1 VETSL
6 LVVLVSLLSV
16 GALALGLLV
25 GYVRGYRRGAQA
37 TPAQLADLDILA
49 NVGRAILGAQLKL
62 DALCEIVYQQA
73 NKIVETSDFQI
84 GLFEGD
90 DYVIKVWV
98 RHGERLP
105 EIRFSGQANSGLIGY
120 VRRTAQGVRVGD
132 FQREWDQLPAHPSY
146 ESINPPRS
154 ALFVPLIAGG
164 ESIGVIAVQSDEPDR
179 YTAESLRLMTLLAN
193 QAAGAI
199 RNAQLY
205 AQARE
210 RANQLRVISE
220 LSRRITT
227 TQTLPSLFRQI
238 VTLVHEQFGYYAV
251 NIFTY
256 DERTNLVRLRASS
269 HEEFDRR
276 SLQLKSGEGLV
287 GWCATHAQTVNAAD
301 VSQDARYLPVAVLS
315 ETRSE
320 FCAPLMVDRRML
332 GVLDV
337 QSNQPNAFKTEDVF
351 MLESLAG
358 QLALAIQEALT
369 YDAERRQ
376 AERINAMAEASRAV
390 VSILDINDLL
400 DEVVDLVA
408 DYFGYDRVHLFVRIG
423 ERVVFRSGSGA
434 HSARWA
440 LEQLSY
446 SIYDQGFIPWVART
460 GHPLVSGD
468 VQADE
473 RYAIGVGLEDSRSEM
488 TVPIMIGNHVL
499 GVFDIQS
506 PEPDAFTPEDVTL
519 VQALADTVAIGM
531 RNASLFA
538 VEMRRRLLAETLR
551 DVSEALVS
559 SRDVKSVLD
568 ELLNS
573 LRKVVDHEAA
583 LIALLRPEQGDYIV
597 RAARGEVNAQAVLDQ
612 TFPCNERTPEHLWT
626 LLRQLQLPDD
636 ALAERAHDR
645 LFAPMQVGGREIGLL
660 ALERIGADQFDD
672 EDIKIIDAFANQAAL
687 AIEVAQL
694 FAAKEEEAWVTSA
707 LLSVA
712 EAMSSSLELSQ
723 MLETLVSLTL
733 MLVDVQRCGIMA
745 WDAEMKRLSD
755 GTARGLEPSAAAD
768 FKALVISD
776 HPLLSL
782 LQMCSEPVT
791 VGSGTEHPLPE
802 SLVRLFGMSALL
814 MIPLI
819 ARGVLVGAM
828 FVDPPRQDGDAN
840 RRLQILSGIAHQA
853 ALALQTARLQAESNE
868 RQRLEREL
876 DVAQRIQHSFLP
888 QQLPRLEGWQIATF
902 YRAARQIGG
911 DFYDFIPL
919 KGGKWGIVIA
929 DVADKGV
936 PAALFMALCRT
947 NIRAAAFNR
956 DDPAETLMRVNELL
970 LSDSRSDMFVTVW
983 YGVWDAASGEITYA
997 NTGHNPPLL
1006 MSADGSSVELSA
1018 KGIALGVVEQLKLE
1032 KRSCVMAA
1040 DDVLVAYTD
1049 GITDALRSD
1058 GTEFGLIGLHSTV
1071 LHHRQRSATEIEQAI
1086 IQALDDFT
1094 GDEAQFDDVT
1104 LIVIKRVAPEAHARA
1119 TLELQ
1124 MARPERASASEA

>member
-1 VETSL
+1 MDTPL

-16 GALALGLLV
+16 GALGLGLLA
-25 GYVRGYRRGAQA
+25 GYARGYRRGYQA
-37 TPAQLADLDILA
+37 VPAHLADLDILA
-49 NVGRAILGAQLKL
+49 SVGRAILGAQLKL

-84 GLFEGD
+84 GLFEDD

-105 EIRFSGQANSGLIGY
+105 EMRFSGQANSGLIGY
-120 VRRTAQGVRVGD
+120 VRRTAQGIRVGD
-132 FQREWDQLPAHPSY
+132 FQREWETLPARPSY
-146 ESINPPRS
+146 ESVNPPRS

-164 ESIGVIAVQSDEPDR
+164 ECIGVIAVQSQEPER
-179 YTAESLRLMTLLAN
+179 YSAESLRLMTLLAN

-205 AQARE
+205 RQAQE
-210 RANQLRVISE
+210 RANQLRVINE
-220 LSRRITT
+220 LSRQITT
-227 TQTLPSLFRQI
+227 TQALPSLFRQI
-238 VTLVHEQFGYYAV
+238 VTLVHDQFGYYAV
-251 NIFTY
+251 SVFTY
-256 DERTNLVRLRASS
+256 DERTDLVQLRASS

-276 SLQLKSGEGLV
+276 SLQLKRGEGLV
-287 GWCATHAQTVNAAD
+287 GWCAKHAQTVNVAD
-301 VSQDARYLPVAVLS
+301 VSRDARYLPVAVLS

-337 QSNQPNAFKTEDVF
+337 QSNQLNAFKTEDVF

-408 DYFGYDRVHLFVRIG
+408 DYFGYDRVHLFVRMG
-423 ERVVFRSGSGA
+423 DRVVFRSGSGA

-440 LEQLSY
+440 AEQLSY
-446 SIYDQGFIPWVART
+446 SIYDNGFIAWVART
-460 GHPLVSGD
+460 GQPLVSGN

-473 RYAIGVGLEDSRSEM
+473 RYVVGAGLEDSHSEM

-538 VEMRRRLLAETLR
+538 AEMRRRLLAETLR

-559 SRDVKSVLD
+559 SRDIKSVLD
-568 ELLNS
+568 ELLKS
-573 LRKVVDHEAA
+573 LRKVVDHQVA
-583 LIALLRPEQGDYIV
+583 LIALLRPDQGDYIV
-597 RAARGEVNAQAVLDQ
+597 RAARGAVDAQAILNQSVPSDDQ
-612 TFPCNERTPEHLWT
+612 APDRLWA
-626 LLRQLQLPDD
+626 LLRQLQAPETDLT
-636 ALAERAHDR
+636 ESAHDR
-645 LFAPMQVGGREIGLL
+645 LFAPMQFGGREIGLL
-660 ALERIGADQFDD
+660 ALERIGADPFDE
-672 EDIKIIDAFANQAAL
+672 EDVKIIDAFAHQAAL

-712 EAMSSSLELSQ
+712 EALSSSLELSQ

-733 MLVDVQRCGIMA
+733 MLVDVQCCGIMA
-745 WDAEMKRLSD
+745 WEADAKRL
-755 GTARGLEPSAAAD
+755 GNGMARGLPPQAVAE
-768 FKALVISD
+768 FRTLVISD
-776 HPLLSL
+776 HPLLDVL
-782 LQMCSEPVT
+782 RTASEPLI
-791 VGSGTEHPLPE
+791 VGSGTNHPLPE
-802 SLVRLFGMSALL
+802 DLVRLFGMSALFV
-814 MIPLI
+814 MPLI
-819 ARGVLVGAM
+819 ARGALVGAM
-828 FVDPPRQDGDAN
+828 FVDPPRRDGDAH

-853 ALALQTARLQAESNE
+853 ALALQTARLQAEAYE

-888 QQLPRLEGWQIATF
+888 QQLPHLEGWQIATF

-919 KGGKWGIVIA
+919 KNGKWGIVIA

-956 DDPAETLMRVNELL
+956 DDPAETLIRVNELL

-983 YGVWDAASGEITYA
+983 YGVWDAATGEITYA

-1006 MSADGSSVELSA
+1006 MSADGSSVELAA
-1018 KGIALGVVEQLKLE
+1018 KGIALGVVEKIKLE
-1032 KRSCVMAA
+1032 KKTCVMAPN
-1040 DDVLVAYTD
+1040 DVLVAYTD
-1049 GITDALRSD
+1049 GVTDAMRSD
-1058 GTEFGLIGLHSTV
+1058 GTEFGVMGLHSTV
-1071 LHHRQRSATEIEQAI
+1071 LQHRERSATEIEQCI
-1086 IQALDDFT
+1086 IQALDAFT
-1094 GDEAQFDDVT
+1094 GNEPPFDDVT
-1104 LIVIKRVAPEAHARA
+1104 LIVIKRTTAKESARA

-1124 MARPERASASEA
+1124 MAHMGE

>member
-1 VETSL
+1 METPL
-6 LVVLVSLLSV
+6 LVILVSLLSV

-25 GYVRGYRRGAQA
+25 GYARGYRRGYQA
-37 TPAQLADLDILA
+37 TPSHFADLDILA
-49 NVGRAILGAQLKL
+49 SVGRAILSAQLKL

-84 GLFEGD
+84 GLFD
-90 DYVIKVWV
+90 DADYVIKVWV

-105 EIRFSGQANSGLIGY
+105 ERRFSGQANSGLIGY
-120 VRRTAQGVRVGD
+120 VRRTAQGIRVGD
-132 FQREWDQLPAHPSY
+132 FQREWEQLPAHPSY
-146 ESINPPRS
+146 ESVNPPRS

-164 ESIGVIAVQSDEPDR
+164 ECIGVIAVQSHEPDR
-179 YTAESLRLMTLLAN
+179 YSAESLRLMTLLAN

-205 AQARE
+205 RQAQE
-210 RANQLRVISE
+210 RADQLRVISE

-227 TQTLPSLFRQI
+227 TQALPSLFRQI
-238 VTLVHEQFGYYAV
+238 VTLVHNQFGYYAV
-251 NIFTY
+251 NVFTY
-256 DERTNLVRLRASS
+256 DARTEIVQLRASS

-276 SLQLKSGEGLV
+276 SLQLRIGEGLV
-287 GWCATHAQTVNAAD
+287 GWCAKHAQTVNVPD
-301 VSQDARYLPVAVLS
+301 VSQDTRYLPVAVLP

-320 FCAPLMVDRRML
+320 FCAPLIVDRRML

-337 QSNQPNAFKTEDVF
+337 QSNQLNAFKAESVF

-423 ERVVFRSGSGA
+423 DRVVFRSGSGA

-440 LEQLSY
+440 IEQLSY
-446 SIYDQGFIPWVART
+446 SIYDNGFIAWVART
-460 GHPLVSGD
+460 GQPLVSGN

-473 RYAIGVGLEDSRSEM
+473 RYVIGSGLEDSRSEM

-573 LRKVVDHEAA
+573 LRKVVDHQAA

-597 RAARGEVNAQAVLDQ
+597 RAARGEVDARAILDQ
-612 TFPCNERTPEHLWT
+612 TFPLDDQMPERLWT
-626 LLRQLQLPDD
+626 LLRQLQLPEDD
-636 ALAERAHDR
+636 PIKSAHDR

-660 ALERIGADQFDD
+660 ALERIGADHFDE
-672 EDIKIIDAFANQAAL
+672 EDIKIINAFANQAAL

-712 EAMSSSLELSQ
+712 EAMSSSLDLSQ

-733 MLVDVQRCGIMA
+733 MLVDVQCCGIMA
-745 WDAEMKRLSD
+745 WDAEFRRLGN
-755 GTARGLEPSAAAD
+755 GTARGLAPNAVAE
-768 FKALVISD
+768 FRTLVIND
-776 HPLLSL
+776 HPLLDL
-782 LQMCSEPVT
+782 LQKCSAPMT
-791 VGSGTEHPLPE
+791 VGSGTGHPLPE
-802 SLVRLFGMSALL
+802 DLVRLFGMSALFV
-814 MIPLI
+814 MPLV
-819 ARGVLVGAM
+819 ARGTLVGAM
-828 FVDPPRQDGDAN
+828 FVDPPRRDGDAN
-840 RRLQILSGIAHQA
+840 RRLQILNGIAHQA
-853 ALALQTARLQAESNE
+853 ALALQTARLQAEAQE

-888 QQLPRLEGWQIATF
+888 QQLPHLEGWQIATF

-919 KGGKWGIVIA
+919 KSGKWGIVIA

-956 DDPAETLMRVNELL
+956 DDPVETLLRVNELL

-983 YGVWDAASGEITYA
+983 YGVWNPATGEIAYA

-1006 MSADGSSVELSA
+1006 MSADGSSVELTA
-1018 KGIALGVVEQLKLE
+1018 KGIALGVIENIKLE
-1032 KRSCVMAA
+1032 KKTCVMASG
-1040 DDVLVAYTD
+1040 DILVAYTD

-1058 GTEFGLIGLHSTV
+1058 GTEFGVIGLHNTV
-1071 LHHRQRSATEIEQAI
+1071 LHHRQRSAVEIEQAI
-1086 IQALDDFT
+1086 IQALDKFT
-1094 GDEAQFDDVT
+1094 GNEPPFDDVT
-1104 LIVIKRVAPEAHARA
+1104 LIVIKRTSARESARA

-1124 MARPERASASEA
+1124 MARTGE

>member
-1 VETSL
+1 MDTPL
-6 LVVLVSLLSV
+6 LVILVSLLSV
-16 GALALGLLV
+16 GALGLGLLV
-25 GYVRGYRRGAQA
+25 GYARGYRRGYQA
-37 TPAQLADLDILA
+37 TPAHLADLDILA
-49 NVGRAILGAQLKL
+49 NVGRAILSAQLKL

-84 GLFEGD
+84 GLFDGD

-105 EIRFSGQANSGLIGY
+105 EMRFSGQANSGLIGY
-120 VRRTAQGVRVGD
+120 VRRAAQGLRIGD
-132 FQREWDQLPAHPSY
+132 FEREWEQLPARPSY
-146 ESINPPRS
+146 ASVNPPRS

-179 YTAESLRLMTLLAN
+179 YSAEALRLMTLLAN

-227 TQTLPSLFRQI
+227 TQALPNLFRQI
-238 VTLVHEQFGYYAV
+238 VTLVHDQFGYHAV

-256 DERTNLVRLRASS
+256 DERTESVRLRASS

-287 GWCATHAQTVNAAD
+287 GWCAKHAQTVNVAD
-301 VSQDARYLPVAVLS
+301 VSQDGRYLPVAVLS
-315 ETRSE
+315 QTRSE
-320 FCAPLMVDRRML
+320 FCAPLMVDRRTL

-423 ERVVFRSGSGA
+423 DRVVFRSGSGA
-434 HSARWA
+434 HSVRWSI
-440 LEQLSY
+440 EQLSY
-446 SIYDQGFIPWVART
+446 SIYDNGFIAWVART
-460 GHPLVSGD
+460 GQALVSGD
-468 VQADE
+468 VQSDE
-473 RYAIGVGLEDSRSEM
+473 RYVVGMGLEDSRSEM
-488 TVPIMIGNHVL
+488 TIPIVIGNHVL

-506 PEPDAFTPEDVTL
+506 PEPDAFRPEDVTL

-568 ELLNS
+568 QLLNS
-573 LRKVVDHEAA
+573 LQKVVAHEAA

-612 TFPCNERTPEHLWT
+612 TFPSDDQTPERLWE
-626 LLRQLQLPDD
+626 LLRQLQLPEAD
-636 ALAERAHDR
+636 LPESAHDR

-660 ALERIGADQFDD
+660 ALERIGTDHFDE

-745 WDAEMKRLSD
+745 WEADSGRLSN

-768 FKALVISD
+768 FRALVISD
-776 HPLLSL
+776 HPLLDVLRRSD
-782 LQMCSEPVT
+782 EPIT
-791 VGSGTEHPLPE
+791 AGSGADCPLPE
-802 SLVRLFGMSALL
+802 ALVRLFGLPTL
-814 MIPLI
+814 FVIPLV
-819 ARGVLVGAM
+819 ARGALVGAM
-828 FVDPPRQDGDAN
+828 FVDPPRRNGDTN

-853 ALALQTARLQAESNE
+853 ALALQTARLQAEAHE

-888 QQLPRLEGWQIATF
+888 QQLPHLEGWQIATF

-919 KGGKWGIVIA
+919 KNGKWGIVIA

-983 YGVWDAASGEITYA
+983 YGVWDAATGEITYA

-1006 MSADGSSVELSA
+1006 MSADGSSVELAA
-1018 KGIALGVVEQLKLE
+1018 KGIALGVVEAIKLE
-1032 KRSCVMAA
+1032 KKTCLMAPN
-1040 DDVLVAYTD
+1040 DVLVAYTD

-1071 LHHRQRSATEIEQAI
+1071 LQHRKRSAAEIEQRI
-1086 IQALDDFT
+1086 IQALDAFT
-1094 GDEAQFDDVT
+1094 GNEPPFDDVT
-1104 LIVIKRVAPEAHARA
+1104 LIVIKRTAAKENARA

-1124 MARPERASASEA
+1124 MARPSE